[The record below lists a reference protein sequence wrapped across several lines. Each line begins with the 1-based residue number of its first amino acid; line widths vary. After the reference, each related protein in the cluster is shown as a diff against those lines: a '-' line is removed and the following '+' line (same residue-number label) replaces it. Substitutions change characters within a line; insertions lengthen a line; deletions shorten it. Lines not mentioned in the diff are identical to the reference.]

1 MSLPRASRDLGV
13 SSDVTDLLKEGQEA
27 LASRVNNKNV
37 SVESKSYVNETRRE
51 LRFIG

>member
-27 LASRVNNKNV
+27 LAS
-37 SVESKSYVNETRRE
+37 YT
-51 LRFIG
+51 LGFY